1 MWIYRLST
9 RAFGSAERVFDV
21 GVQPCRWLRELS
33 GYPKLWREQYVRI
46 FGEEPLASLNGP
58 TVRRMCRRS
67 EIKAAR
73 WLEAEVE
80 VRTCSEVYLAT
91 RGPPGG
97 WRQIKGELMRQEV

>member
-1 MWIYRLST
+1 MERLN
-9 RAFGSAERVFDV
+9 RAFGSAEHVFDA
-21 GVQPCRWLRELS
+21 GWTTLHRWLRELS

-46 FGEEPLASLNGP
+46 FGEEPLAGLNGP

-80 VRTCSEVYLAT
+80 VRACSAVCLAAK
-91 RGPPGG
+91 GPPGT
-97 WRQIKGELMRQEV
+97 RSSAD